1 MCIISM
7 STLIYKRDKMEL
19 LKQVLPENWQ
29 DVPVLRQFVDDLP
42 KNPYCTNSK
51 GLTYIRNK
59 QNAIRHRYIQP
70 NHPAVCKW
78 LAFDIDD
85 PEALFTC
92 FDKSLPPPQVIIKN
106 PVNGHAHY
114 LYRLTTP
121 VGIGGRSSIKAMRY
135 LANVQRALA
144 IALGAD
150 KGYSGNLIKNP
161 LYVKANA
168 PKQVLPIWINEDEYY
183 INGERDEHE
192 TYIVKGVQPGYTL
205 AELADKIDLHLL
217 DEYPCVEPANDSGY
231 GRNCTLFDELRHIA
245 YKLPDKSYYSVMSE
259 LKNVADVIN
268 NRFDVPLSYMEV
280 KHIIRSIARYCAK
293 TSFTESHRS
302 FSELQTRRVQKRW
315 GDNSTKQEKALSMY
329 KKGIKKTII
338 AEQLGVTPRTLT
350 NWGLRKKKK

>member
-1 MCIISM
+1 MDRLQKIDN
-7 STLIYKRDKMEL
+7 STS
-19 LKQVLPENWQ
+19 WQ
-29 DVPVLRQFVDDLP
+29 EVPILRQFVDDLP
-42 KNPYCTNSK
+42 QNPYCTNSK
-51 GLTYIRNK
+51 GFTYIRNK

-161 LYVKANA
+161 CYVYVKASA
-168 PKQVLPIWINEDEYY
+168 PKEKLPIWINEDEYKV
-183 INGERDEHE
+183 NGERDEHE
-192 TYIVKGVQPGYTL
+192 TYIVWGAPSSYTL
-205 AELADKIDLHLL
+205 AELADKADLNLL
-217 DEYPCVEPANDSGY
+217 EHEYTAVNDSGY

-245 YKLPDKSYYSVMSE
+245 YKLPDKSYRAVESE
-259 LKNVADVIN
+259 LEGIADVLN
-268 NRFDVPLSYMEV
+268 NRFDVPLLPNEV
-280 KHIIRSIARYCAK
+280 KHIIKSIARYCSK
-293 TSFTESHRS
+293 KSFTASHKA
-302 FSELQTRRVQKRW
+302 FSELQRERVQRRW
-315 GDNSTKQEKALSMY
+315 GDNTDKREQAKKLKGEGLSCR
-329 KKGIKKTII
+329 KI
-338 AEQLGVTPRTLT
+338 AERLNVGKSTVSRWL
-350 NWGLRKKKK
+350 K

>member
-114 LYRLTTP
+114 LYRLTTA

-192 TYIVKGVQPGYTL
+192 IYIVSGVQTSYTL
-205 AELADKIDLHLL
+205 AELADKADLNLL
-217 DEYPCVEPANDSGY
+217 EHEKYIAANDSGY

-245 YKLPDKSYYSVMSE
+245 YKLADKSYNALIRHLTPIS
-259 LKNVADVIN
+259 DGIN
-268 NRFDVPLSYMEV
+268 NRFDVPLLYNEV
-280 KHIIRSIARYCAK
+280 KHIIRSIARYC
-293 TSFTESHRS
+293 SRVDFTESHQA
-302 FSELQTRRVQKRW
+302 FSELQRARVQHRW
-315 GDNSTKQEKALSMY
+315 GDNTDKREQALQMY
-329 KKGIKKTII
+329 SEGIKKKDI
-338 AEQLGVTPRTLT
+338 AEKLEINLSTLT
-350 NWGLRKKKK
+350 RWGIKKPRK